1 MVYKTYTTS
10 KCRFMTILIEGTRI
24 GNPVRR
30 DFPLLGWKILDLKK
44 YILDHFTK
52 GEYDIQY
59 LANPVWFNIEI
70 I

>member
-1 MVYKTYTTS
+1 
-10 KCRFMTILIEGTRI
+10 MTILIEGTRI

>member
-1 MVYKTYTTS
+1 
-10 KCRFMTILIEGTRI
+10 MTILIEGNRRF

-44 YILDHFTK
+44 DILDHFTK

-59 LANPVWFNIEI
+59 LANPIWFNIEI

>member
-1 MVYKTYTTS
+1 
-10 KCRFMTILIEGTRI
+10 MTILIEENYML

-30 DFPLLGWKILDLKK
+30 EFPLLGWKILDLKT
-44 YILDHFTK
+44 YIINHFTK

-59 LANPVWFNIEI
+59 LANPIWFNLEI